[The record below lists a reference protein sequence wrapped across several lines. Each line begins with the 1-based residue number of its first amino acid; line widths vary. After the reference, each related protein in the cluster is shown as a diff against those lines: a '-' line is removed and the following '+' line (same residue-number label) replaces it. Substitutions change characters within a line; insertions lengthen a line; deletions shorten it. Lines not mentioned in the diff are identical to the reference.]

1 VTDPA
6 TTPPRP
12 RVLDTAALL
21 ALARGETYAIVV
33 TDVVLRSGGRLV
45 VPACALSAAVAARP
59 AAELRLLACTE
70 QDQVDVD
77 DLTGAAA
84 RRVGRLLARAKL
96 PTELLPAAHV
106 VHAAIERDRSPV
118 FTGDPDALRRIDPD
132 LALDEV

>member
-1 VTDPA
+1 MTDPA
-6 TTPPRP
+6 TTAPRP

-59 AAELRLLACTE
+59 AAEPRLLALTE

-84 RRVGRLLARAKL
+84 RRVGRLLARSRL

-106 VHAAIERDRSPV
+106 VHAAIERGRCPV
-118 FTGDPDALRRIDPD
+118 FTGDPASLRRVDPD
-132 LALDEV
+132 LTLDEV